1 MERGNIWYINVIH
14 VLVMGHEIEDAC
26 IIILTQNHWSYTN
39 PPNPCQMC
47 QMCTYATK
55 GECLNQRSKR
65 SAYPSTKLM
74 RIHMN

>member
-1 MERGNIWYINVIH
+1 MERGNIWYMNVIH

-47 QMCTYATK
+47 QMYICY
-55 GECLNQRSKR
+55 ERRMLESSQKR
-65 SAYPSTKLM
+65 SAYPSL
-74 RIHMN
+74 N